1 MNRLKKVHI
10 EGFKS
15 LGKKIEL
22 DFGNIT
28 VLLGANGSGKSN
40 FVSFFRM
47 VNHISSGALQ
57 KFVGESGMAGSLL
70 HFGSDR
76 TRTIQFGFEFES
88 GDWTDVYE
96 AALSFYAPDGLFFT
110 EERVSAQQVGHPNP
124 LRETLQ
130 SAGQRES
137 QLDADNA
144 PTVACQKARRVIS
157 AMLRGC
163 RVYQFH
169 NTAPAAPL
177 RTSCYI
183 EQGAYLRG
191 DGGNLPAFLLSMKNR
206 EPAHYRRIVRAV
218 REMVPQFRDFVLL
231 PGVRDETRILLN
243 WIGERGEE
251 CMFGPHQLSDG
262 SLRFIALAALLL
274 QPEAN
279 LPDVI
284 ILDEPE
290 LGLHPAAI
298 QSLAGMVDTASQNC
312 QVLLATQSAALASQF
327 DPESIRIVDYDQ
339 STHSSTFTPL
349 PLDRLKAWLEDYSIA
364 ELWDKN
370 ILGGR
375 P

>member
-1 MNRLKKVHI
+1 MNRLAKIHV

-15 LGKKIEL
+15 LGERVDL
-22 DFGNIT
+22 DFGGIT

-40 FVSFFRM
+40 LVSFFRM

-57 KFVGESGMAGSLL
+57 KYVGESGMAGSLL

-76 TRTIQFGFEFES
+76 TRTIRFGFEFGS

-96 AALSFYAPDGLFFT
+96 ADLSFYAPDGLFFT
-110 EERVSAQQVGHPNP
+110 EERVSARQAGHPNP
-124 LRETLQ
+124 LQETLP

-144 PTVACQKARRVIS
+144 PTIACQKTRRVIS

-169 NTAPAAPL
+169 NTAPTAPL

-183 EQGAYLRG
+183 DQGAYLRG
-191 DGGNLPAFLLSMKNR
+191 DGGNLPAFLLAMKNR
-206 EPAHYRRIVRAV
+206 EFAHYQRIVRAV

-243 WIGERGEE
+243 WIGERGDE
-251 CMFGPHQLSDG
+251 CVFGPHQLSDG

-274 QPEAN
+274 QPESN

-298 QSLAGMVDTASQNC
+298 QSLAGMVDIASQNC
-312 QVLLATQSAALASQF
+312 QVVLATQSAALASQF
-327 DPESIRIVDYDQ
+327 EPESIRIVDYDQ
-339 STHSSTFTPL
+339 STHSSTFSPL
-349 PLDRLKAWLEDYSIA
+349 PLDRLKAWLEDYSLA